1 MAAAATPLK
10 PSSSSGAS
18 ASASASAS
26 DASSGS
32 ATAAASNSTTSNSNS
47 SNNNDDN
54 NKVSLEEQLDKALVS
69 LEQNQ
74 LSSAKLFMAW
84 RSQLFRLSL
93 VVFMIVCV
101 AAQRPSSFCLK
112 VIKAYNNN
120 LKLQNDEQE
129 QEEELDSG
137 ESDSGSLIEEISFP
151 SALKY
156 ALEDSLM
163 EFLSVVCCV
172 CLVWMLHSSD
182 DNSIRGAGS
191 RGGGFSN
198 DFTTIW
204 YRMSCGLLPGILTL
218 YYQRINDDNK
228 QDDGGGGMCLPDDMI
243 VAAGGGGGGG
253 IVITDLLVDDTDSAT
268 KRRSSFPVVVIFHLI
283 TSLALYFMNYQLQQ
297 NQTSIDKILRLKHD
311 LLLSSSKGSGGGGG
325 GVKSSSSSITNNNN
339 NNNKKNSKKK
349 Q

>member
-1 MAAAATPLK
+1 MNSSPMAAAATTSK
-10 PSSSSGAS
+10 PSSSSSS
-18 ASASASAS
+18 ASASA
-26 DASSGS
+26 DPSSGS
-32 ATAAASNSTTSNSNS
+32 SAAAATSNSNNS
-47 SNNNDDN
+47 
-54 NKVSLEEQLDKALVS
+54 NKVSLEEQLDKALVA

-101 AAQRPSSFCLK
+101 AAQRPSSFCLR
-112 VIKAYNNN
+112 VIKAYNH
-120 LKLQNDEQE
+120 LKLQNEQQQEGE
-129 QEEELDSG
+129 QL
-137 ESDSGSLIEEISFP
+137 SDSSDDVEEGITFA

-172 CLVWMLHSSD
+172 CLVWMLHG
-182 DNSIRGAGS
+182 DNNTGMRASANS
-191 RGGGFSN
+191 FSN
-198 DFTTIW
+198 DFKTVW
-204 YRMSCGLLPGILTL
+204 YRMSCGFLPGILTL
-218 YYQRINDDNK
+218 YYQRINDDN
-228 QDDGGGGMCLPDDMI
+228 QDTGMCLPDDMI

>member
-1 MAAAATPLK
+1 
-10 PSSSSGAS
+10 
-18 ASASASAS
+18 
-26 DASSGS
+26 
-32 ATAAASNSTTSNSNS
+32 
-47 SNNNDDN
+47 
-54 NKVSLEEQLDKALVS
+54 
-69 LEQNQ
+69 
-74 LSSAKLFMAW
+74 
-84 RSQLFRLSL
+84 
-93 VVFMIVCV
+93 MIVCV

-243 VAAGGGGGGG
+243 MAVGNGGGGTGG
-253 IVITDLLVDDTDSAT
+253 INIITDLVENIGNDEGVVSEKHLQQQ
-268 KRRSSFPVVVIFHLI
+268 RSFPVVVIFHLI
-283 TSLALYFMNYQLQQ
+283 TSLALYFMNYQLKQ
-297 NQTSIDKILRLKHD
+297 NQTSIDKILKLKHE
-311 LLLSSSKGSGGGGG
+311 LLLNNNNGGG
-325 GVKSSSSSITNNNN
+325 KSSSSTK
-339 NNNKKNSKKK
+339 NNKKNNKKK
-349 Q
+349 NWRCKMCKEENINLSDSWLNGIVGVGGRMRYRHHRRYWTTTWRRFIES